1 MATKKTAAK
10 KTATRKKRPMK
21 KYKAK
26 AMVGQEPIIITGGS
40 MNVTFDPPFTDDAS
54 GGEGYSRVSEA
65 TNPISTMK
73 ITGLEV
79 QDIKGNLLMC
89 YKLPEDLQGECYII
103 IMGE

>member
-1 MATKKTAAK
+1 MATKKT
-10 KTATRKKRPMK
+10 TTRKKKPIK
-21 KYKAK
+21 KNRAK
-26 AMVGQEPIIITGGS
+26 MMVGQEPIIITGGS
-40 MNVTFDPPFTDDAS
+40 MNVTFDPPFTDDTS
-54 GGEGYSRVSEA
+54 GSESYSRVSEA

-89 YKLPEDLQGECYII
+89 YKLPEALQGECYII